1 MAGQGSHRIM
11 GSVAILVLGTI
22 LVSCGNPAQAEVD
35 RANELLNNG
44 RDAEA
49 FDAFVAALELD
60 PDNAEALV
68 GRGCALLARDIT
80 AALADLDRAI
90 SVDPESVDGYRCRA
104 EARRKTGDLEAALA
118 DATKA
123 VDIDPSDPA
132 AHVALGNTLDELR
145 TTDEAITAYDTAID
159 LASKLD
165 DFGGNAS
172 AAGERVQP
180 AEHRPRAARR
190 RRRRRRRRREGD
202 RAGSHVRGGVREPRR
217 VEGLGGDC
225 PGAIVDADR
234 AIELDPDLASAYG
247 TRALCRADAGN
258 LDAALADANRAIEL
272 GRVDAYAY
280 FTRGAIHAERGDTA
294 QATADLRNA
303 IELAPTADFADAI
316 RALMTDYGLE

>member
-1 MAGQGSHRIM
+1 MAGQGFHRIM

-68 GRGCALLARDIT
+68 GRGCALLDRDIA

-90 SVDPESVDGYRCRA
+90 SSEPESVDGHRCRA

-165 DFGGNAS
+165 DS
-172 AAGERVQP
+172 AAMRALLANAYNQRSIARGRLDDDAGAAADVEKAIELDP
-180 AEHRPRAARR
+180 TYGAAYANRAASK
-190 RRRRRRRRREGD
+190 
-202 RAGSHVRGGVREPRR
+202 AW
-217 VEGLGGDC
+217 GGDC